1 MSSFFEKLN
10 EGGPFFTYP
19 IIVFLIIIIALFVK
33 GYIRKDNNSNK
44 KIISLIASI
53 AWFAVAWG
61 FLGRTFGLIV
71 AFDNIAAAGEL
82 TPPLMAEGLKMA
94 ILNPLLGISVFLIAR
109 LGIIILT
116 LLQKENVAAVEAV

>member
-1 MSSFFEKLN
+1 MNLLLDKMN

-19 IIVFLIIIIALFVK
+19 ILIFILVILALIVRAYVN
-33 GYIRKDNNSNK
+33 KDSSAK
-44 KIISLIASI
+44 TISLIASI

-82 TPPLMAEGLKMA
+82 TPLLMAGGLKMA
-94 ILNPLLGISVFLIAR
+94 ILDPLMGIVAFLIAR
-109 LGIIILT
+109 LGIIALT
-116 LLQKENVAAVEAV
+116 LRSNE

>member
-1 MSSFFEKLN
+1 MNSLIEKFN
-10 EGGPFFTYP
+10 DGGPIFTYP
-19 IIVFLIIIIALFVK
+19 ILIFLLIILALFVK
-33 GYIRKDNNSNK
+33 ELINK
-44 KIISLIASI
+44 NDSKKTTALIASI

-82 TPPLMAEGLKMA
+82 TPSLMAGGLKMA
-94 ILNPLLGISVFLIAR
+94 ILDPLMGIVVFLIAR

-116 LLQKENVAAVEAV
+116 LIQKEDI

>member
-33 GYIRKDNNSNK
+33 GYIRKENNK

-53 AWFAVAWG
+53 EWFAVAWG

-116 LLQKENVAAVEAV
+116 LLQKENVERVE

>member
-1 MSSFFEKLN
+1 MTSLFEKMS

-19 IIVFLIIIIALFVK
+19 ILIFILIILALFVK
-33 GYIRKDNNSNK
+33 GFLQKGENEK
-44 KIISLIASI
+44 TISLLASI

-71 AFDNIAAAGEL
+71 AFDNIATAGEL
-82 TPPLMAEGLKMA
+82 TPHLMAEGLKMA
-94 ILNPLLGISVFLIAR
+94 ILGPLMGIVAFLIAR

-116 LLQKENVAAVEAV
+116 LVKK

>member
-33 GYIRKDNNSNK
+33 GYIRKENNK